1 MTAQRDYYARRVG
14 SPSERPQLTLAEV
27 ASQIAAAFR
36 TIDSNGYLQRSFGYD
51 CVDAGEVPGLVGTDL
66 RVEHYLRTGIRIEG
80 NVSEAIKS
88 ADEITL
94 FTMIEFIHDHVAKP
108 GEGAGHN
115 HTWNSCGF
123 HVDPNDK
130 RFNEKKA
137 RAEWRDKVNSGL
149 RFYDGGYELSE
160 NGEIIQ
166 IASQGMERLI
176 AAAPAARS
184 EPANAS
190 KLANAVHTFQL
201 GRSTREQRKQAV
213 RELVDILEY
222 HRDVVK
228 TTMSKDESDL
238 FIIANKFAL
247 RHHKATQQDDY
258 DDAWLTWLFYVY
270 LATAHLVLGRAS
282 GTAAFAEV
290 SGVASNAPPDIEDIP
305 F

>member
-1 MTAQRDYYARRVG
+1 MTVQRDYYARRVG
-14 SPSERPQLTLAEV
+14 SSSDRPQLTLAEV
-27 ASQIAAAFR
+27 ASQIAAAYR

-51 CVDAGEVPGLVGTDL
+51 CVDSGEVPGLVGTDL
-66 RVEHYLRTGIRIEG
+66 RVEHYLRTGIKIEG
-80 NVSEAIKS
+80 SVSDAIKS

-94 FTMIEFIHDHVAKP
+94 FTIIEFIHDHVAKP

-123 HVDPNDK
+123 HVDPNNKYFD
-130 RFNEKKA
+130 EKKA
-137 RAEWRDKVNSGL
+137 RAEWRDKVNSSL
-149 RFYDGGYELSE
+149 RFYDGGYQLSE
-160 NGEIIQ
+160 IGEIVQ

-176 AAAPAARS
+176 ATAPAVRS
-184 EPANAS
+184 EPANAA

-228 TTMSKDESDL
+228 TTMSKDEADL

-247 RHHKATQQDDY
+247 RHHKAAQQDDY

-282 GTAAFAEV
+282 GTAAFAPPP
-290 SGVASNAPPDIEDIP
+290 AAPAVEIPDTDDIP